1 MLLLKWL
8 FFLWIFLTLKEI
20 RKSSYLTPKL
30 QEDIS
35 KEMVAQATM
44 RMIIVDLTDRM
55 AITRENIMEV
65 HMITIQEEVTLTWE

>member
-1 MLLLKWL
+1 
-8 FFLWIFLTLKEI
+8 
-20 RKSSYLTPKL
+20 
-30 QEDIS
+30 
-35 KEMVAQATM
+35 MVAQATM